1 MHGVSSEQPAGVM
14 DMRCQCEWVAT
25 MSAMYVCDAAVARA
39 VAAAAAE
46 QSLIASPLLPI
57 GRGSSWESRTTLS
70 DVACEAPGLIEP
82 NQSPCGVI
90 WFWHV
95 ADIKRELYAFN

>member
-1 MHGVSSEQPAGVM
+1 M

-46 QSLIASPLLPI
+46 QSPIASPLRLPI
-57 GRGSSWESRTTLS
+57 GRGSSSESRTTLS
-70 DVACEAPGLIEP
+70 DVACEAPRL
-82 NQSPCGVI
+82 N
-90 WFWHV
+90 
-95 ADIKRELYAFN
+95 